1 MMTSSPARTFDPGRV
16 IVGGVG
22 EKSSM
27 LVYLATS
34 VAADVESAG
43 DVAAGDSLGVESPDI
58 FYNGHGYRHLLSG
71 SLSLSAPACEKG
83 REASRRNLSNGGGA
97 CDHWL

>member
-1 MMTSSPARTFDPGRV
+1 
-16 IVGGVG
+16 
-22 EKSSM
+22 M

-58 FYNGHGYRHLLSG
+58 FYNGSLGTAIFFRVPYLLALPLVKRVGKRRGGTYLTVAGPVTIGFRSQPWMGCGPGHLG
-71 SLSLSAPACEKG
+71 
-83 REASRRNLSNGGGA
+83 
-97 CDHWL
+97 